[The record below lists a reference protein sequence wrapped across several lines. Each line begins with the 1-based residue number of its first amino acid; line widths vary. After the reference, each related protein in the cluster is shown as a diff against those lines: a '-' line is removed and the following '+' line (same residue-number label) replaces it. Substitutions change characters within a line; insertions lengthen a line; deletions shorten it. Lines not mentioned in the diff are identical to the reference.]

1 MESKT
6 VSRKK
11 FVSWM
16 AAVSSLLIVPVI
28 LKFSARKK
36 SSAKTAKML
45 TQDGKLVE
53 IDIANIPSKKKKIKE
68 AEIHK
73 WINKKTSL

>member
-11 FVSWM
+11 FVAWM
-16 AAVSSLLIVPVI
+16 AAISSSLTVPAI

-36 SSAKTAKML
+36 ASATTAKML

-53 IDIANIPSKKKKIKE
+53 IDIANIPSRKKKIKE
-68 AEIHK
+68 AEIHT
-73 WINKKTSL
+73 WVNKKTSL